1 MGSSPIKNCRKAN
14 TGRKKEEK
22 SIKFLESWGT
32 YGVRP
37 QNGELIFKKYK
48 LKRKKERDIAIF
60 QLQQETVL

>member
-32 YGVRP
+32 YGARP
-37 QNGELIFKKYK
+37 QNEELIFKK
-48 LKRKKERDIAIF
+48 
-60 QLQQETVL
+60 